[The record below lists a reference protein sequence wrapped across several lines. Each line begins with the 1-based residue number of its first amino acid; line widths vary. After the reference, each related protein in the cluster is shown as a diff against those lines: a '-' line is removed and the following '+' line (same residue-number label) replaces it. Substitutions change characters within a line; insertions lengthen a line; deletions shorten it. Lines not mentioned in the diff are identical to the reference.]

1 MHQCYNIS
9 ALCHLNTITITIANW
24 QPVLDTL
31 SAVAASCRHLAAPT
45 TGDRD
50 GGRPD
55 REPGGPGGPPPRSHP
70 PPIGM
75 PAAQQSAAQV
85 SSLLGGPPSSDRR
98 IQDMLNDLLGSKSR
112 PELWEVMRSL
122 KEFLGGDRNV
132 AKAFFAERPGLTKA
146 VFQAQVL
153 LGEWEPCWCWTRT
166 CCLAVMCSEGCGV
179 DSRSKTHLVAPVV
192 FPYVS
197 CMGSGAAVAVSMEC
211 VWHLVGWS
219 VQQVLVRAVP
229 QARAMV
235 SPAVRCSSD
244 STVECSTRWL
254 QRAV

>member
-1 MHQCYNIS
+1 M
-9 ALCHLNTITITIANW
+9 CHFHTITIANW

-31 SAVAASCRHLAAPT
+31 SAVAASCQRLAAPT

-55 REPGGPGGPPPRSHP
+55 REPGGGAGGPPPRSHH

-153 LGEWEPCWCWTRT
+153 LGEWEWCRT
-166 CCLAVMCSEGCGV
+166 HACCLAVMRGKGCGM
-179 DSRSKTHLVAPVV
+179 DSRSKTHLGAAVV
-192 FPYVS
+192 FPCAS
-197 CMGSGAAVAVSMEC
+197 CMDSGAAVAVSMGC
-211 VWHLVGWS
+211 IWHLVGWS
-219 VQQVLVRAVP
+219 VQQALVRAVL
-229 QARAMV
+229 QAGSSMV
-235 SPAVRCSSD
+235 SPAMRCSSG
-244 STVECSTRWL
+244 STVECRCQMAAAGSVDYL
-254 QRAV
+254 QQCL